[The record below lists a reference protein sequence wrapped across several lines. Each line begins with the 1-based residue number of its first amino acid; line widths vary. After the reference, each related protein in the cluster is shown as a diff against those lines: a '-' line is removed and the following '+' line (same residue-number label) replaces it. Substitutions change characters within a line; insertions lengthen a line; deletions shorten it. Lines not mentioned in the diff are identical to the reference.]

1 MERTVLKNNKGLTLV
16 EVLLSTVITL
26 VLFLALMQSAL
37 LSIEM
42 NTKNALRNEAVSIA
56 EERMRV
62 ARNIPHADAFN
73 NDLISDTAD
82 SDLATADCPADF
94 VTNFGTNGLLVKKNL
109 KNIAGHDLCTNRT
122 VTPLTNDNRYK
133 QVSITV
139 GWKWKDRPAT
149 HVISSIVRMP

>member
-1 MERTVLKNNKGLTLV
+1 MERTVLKTDKGLTLV

-42 NTKNALRNEAVSIA
+42 NTKNSLRTEAVGIA
-56 EERMRV
+56 EERMRI
-62 ARNIPHADAFN
+62 ARNLPNETAFN
-73 NDLISDTAD
+73 DLATDTAD
-82 SDLATADCPADF
+82 AALASADCPASF
-94 VTNFGTNGLLVKKNL
+94 VTDFGTTGMLVKRNL

-122 VTPLTNDNRYK
+122 VTMLTNDNRYK
-133 QVSITV
+133 RVAITV
-139 GWKWKDRPAT
+139 GWKWKDEPAT